1 MGRKEAFMPGRIKPL
16 IVLVILAAI
25 FWLEMFFLKHFN
37 FWIEMTIAA
46 SLLASAGLYC
56 NHRAGEAINYRL
68 YFFETKHIFIGI
80 ISTVLLYL
88 VFFGGDYL
96 SKLILPFADK
106 QIINVYDNKQL
117 LNPVIIAVLLVLVI
131 GPAEEVFWRGFVQ
144 DTLEEKLG
152 DNKGWIIASLI
163 YAGVH
168 VFALNLMLFIA
179 ALVCGLFW
187 GWLFKRYKS
196 LWPGIISHA
205 LWDVTIF
212 VLLPVR

>member
-1 MGRKEAFMPGRIKPL
+1 MSRIKAL
-16 IVLVILAAI
+16 IFLIILAAL
-25 FWLEMFFLKHFN
+25 FWLEMFFLKHHN

-46 SLLASAGLYC
+46 SLLAALGLYF

-68 YFFETKHIFIGI
+68 YYFEPKYILIGI
-80 ISTVLLYL
+80 VSAAILY
-88 VFFGGDYL
+88 FIFYAGDFV

-106 QIINVYDNKQL
+106 QVIGVYGNKAL
-117 LNPVIIAVLLVLVI
+117 LDPVIIALLLGFII

-144 DTLEEKLG
+144 DTLQEKLG
-152 DNKGWIIASLI
+152 ENKGWLIASLI
-163 YAGVH
+163 YGAVH
-168 VFALNLMLFIA
+168 IFALNFMLFMA
-179 ALVCGLFW
+179 ALICGLFW
-187 GWLFKRYKS
+187 GWIFKRYKS